1 MKKTTITFVLV
12 SFFSLISTFVH
23 AQDVRIELGPDEVA
37 LNETF
42 NIKITVADEKIR
54 SYDPFPEIPG
64 FQKQGLSQSSSMN
77 VINGQMSST
86 NSIIQYYR
94 PLRKG
99 QYTLESFS
107 MNINGNT
114 ARSQGK
120 TVTVIDSR
128 QSQRSR
134 NFDPFDD
141 FFGGA
146 EEEPEFVEVEDD
158 AFFSLAIDKEE
169 VFVGEGFNVVLA
181 FYMSQDNQAPFNFHE
196 PGRQLENVIK
206 KVKPTNAWEESFGIT
221 NIQPERVEI
230 NGKTWTRFKV
240 YESTFY
246 PFSEGT
252 LRIPSIPWEMIK
264 YRIAKNPSFF
274 GNNRQEDFKT
284 FYSQAKNI
292 TVKPLPPHPLKN
304 EVSVGE
310 YTLRENFEHQEVAT
324 GKGLTYKFGII
335 GEGNINSIKPPRKS
349 ASQKLTSFDPNERQ
363 QINRGRGKVT
373 GVKEYSYYLTVNEPG
388 QVELKNHFEWI
399 FFNPAEAKYDT
410 LRPQAVLNV
419 VGESKVNQAISSS
432 RLGGIY
438 DLIEVED
445 NRLINQRYKSYFTAL
460 INILLLGC
468 VILLGIL
475 MVKKK

>member
-1 MKKTTITFVLV
+1 MTKTAISIILL
-12 SFFSLISTFVH
+12 SFFSLFASFVQ
-23 AQDVRIELGPDEVA
+23 AQDIRIELGPDEVA

-42 NIKITVADEKIR
+42 NIKITVSDEKIR

-77 VINGQMSST
+77 VINGKMSST
-86 NSIIQYYR
+86 NSIIQYYK

-99 QYTLESFS
+99 QYTLQGFS
-107 MNINGNT
+107 MNINGSSAT
-114 ARSQGK
+114 SPGK
-120 TVTVIDSR
+120 TITVVDPR

-134 NFDPFDD
+134 NYDPFDD
-141 FFGGA
+141 FFGGV
-146 EEEPEFVEVEDD
+146 EEDPEFVEVEDD
-158 AFFSLAIDKEE
+158 AFFSLSVDKEE

-196 PGRQLENVIK
+196 PGRQLENIIK
-206 KVKPTNAWEESFGIT
+206 KIKPTNAWEESFGIT

-230 NGKTWTRFKV
+230 NGKSWTRFKV

-252 LRIPSIPWEMIK
+252 VHIPSVPWEMIK
-264 YRIAKNPSFF
+264 YKIAKNPTFF
-274 GNNRQEDFKT
+274 GNNRLEDFKT
-284 FYSQAKNI
+284 FYSKARDI

-304 EVSVGE
+304 EVSVGQYE
-310 YTLRENFEHQEVAT
+310 LRENFEQQEIAT
-324 GKGLTYKFGII
+324 GEGLTYKFGIV

-349 ASQKLTSFDPNERQ
+349 SSQRLTSFSPNERQ

-373 GVKEYSYYLTVNEPG
+373 GIKEYSYYLTVNEAG
-388 QVELKNHFEWI
+388 QVQLKDHFEWI
-399 FFNPAEAKYDT
+399 FFDPALEKYDT

-445 NRLINQRYKSYFTAL
+445 NRLISQRYQSYLTTL
-460 INILLLGC
+460 VNILLLGC

>member
-86 NSIIQYYR
+86 NSIIQYYK
-94 PLRKG
+94 PLRRG

-114 ARSQGK
+114 ARSPGK
-120 TVTVIDSR
+120 TITVVDPR

-134 NFDPFDD
+134 NYDPFDD

-158 AFFSLAIDKEE
+158 AFFSLSVDKEE
-169 VFVGEGFNVVLA
+169 VFVGEGFNVALA

-206 KVKPTNAWEESFGIT
+206 KIKPTNAWEESFGIT

-252 LRIPSIPWEMIK
+252 VRIPSIPWEMIK
-264 YRIAKNPSFF
+264 YKIAKNPSFF
-274 GNNRQEDFKT
+274 GNNRLEDFKT
-284 FYSQAKNI
+284 FYSAARNI
-292 TVKPLPPHPLKN
+292 RVKPLPPHPLRS

-310 YTLRENFEHQEVAT
+310 YELRENFSQKEVAT
-324 GKGLTYKFGII
+324 GEGVSYSFGII
-335 GEGNINSIKPPRKS
+335 GEGNINAIKAPKRM
-349 ASQKLTSFDPNERQ
+349 AEQKLNSFNPNERQ
-363 QINRGRGKVT
+363 QINRGRGKIT
-373 GVKEYSYYLTVNEPG
+373 GVKEYNYYLTVNEPG
-388 QVELKNHFEWI
+388 QVNLEDHFEWI
-399 FFNPAEAKYDT
+399 FFNPRLAVYDT

-419 VGESKVNQAISSS
+419 VGENKVNQAISSS

-445 NRLINQRYKSYFTAL
+445 NTLLNERYKYYFSAF
-460 INILLLGC
+460 INILLLGS

-475 MVKKK
+475 MIKRR